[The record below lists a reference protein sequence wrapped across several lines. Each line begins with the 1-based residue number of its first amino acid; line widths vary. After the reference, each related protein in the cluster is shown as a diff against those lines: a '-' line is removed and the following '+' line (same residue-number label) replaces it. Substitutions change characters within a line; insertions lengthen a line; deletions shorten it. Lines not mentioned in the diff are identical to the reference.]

1 MTIAPTFATED
12 MQSEDKQLEEQYLC
26 SEGYTSN
33 LREEPNLDAP
43 IVTKLSKYTPLIK
56 MEKKDK
62 WTKVRTANFEGWIY
76 NTLVEKNLDCVTSLK
91 SYKTHTS
98 YTSNSPHRFRK
109 KVLTGEGFKVLKTE
123 LGMTQVKDKTGNV
136 FWLENHVL
144 WPKDHLQSL
153 SL

>member
-1 MTIAPTFATED
+1 MSLLMTISLTQANEKA
-12 MQSEDKQLEEQYLC
+12 EEKRQFLC
-26 SEGYTSN
+26 SDGYTSN
-33 LREEPNLDAP
+33 LREQPNLKAP

-56 MEKKDK
+56 VEEKDK
-62 WTKVRTANFEGWIY
+62 WTKVKTAEFEGWIY
-76 NTLVEKNLDCVTSLK
+76 NSLVESGLNCVTSLK

-98 YTSNSPHRFRK
+98 YTSNTPHRYRK
-109 KVLTGEGFKVLKTE
+109 RVLTGEGFKILKTE

-144 WPKDHLQSL
+144 WPKNNLQSL